1 MECRGNPVTRRITN
15 GLESL
20 MNYRACHSDWT
31 FQTGTEGREGRRKGG
46 VNLGLIGCF
55 NYQTCPTS
63 PRGKVYRIQKLDN
76 PIFRQI
82 ICLRSNFHKWN
93 KKELFASQF
102 GFYPKVL
109 PYNYLRRQVLFFQL
123 LEGENPTS
131 QRRLFLLA
139 NGVTATDA
147 GNLLLEDRI
156 KEVRRVEIYI
166 RVDNLYIQVY

>member
-1 MECRGNPVTRRITN
+1 
-15 GLESL
+15 
-20 MNYRACHSDWT
+20 
-31 FQTGTEGREGRRKGG
+31 
-46 VNLGLIGCF
+46 
-55 NYQTCPTS
+55 
-63 PRGKVYRIQKLDN
+63 
-76 PIFRQI
+76 
-82 ICLRSNFHKWN
+82 
-93 KKELFASQF
+93 
-102 GFYPKVL
+102 VL

-123 LEGENPTS
+123 LEGENPPS